1 MMSSTDLEAAADT
14 AATDPVEEAAQPA
27 YEIRADLLGELDKRV
42 AKANRRL
49 TRAGADDQ
57 FTYTVDE
64 FVDEQHNDAEDRT
77 DYVQMAR
84 VTLSAPRITA
94 PGYTFVA
101 ALTREEAGMVVRT
114 APGQSLD
121 GWTRPDDHH
130 CDHCGTSR
138 SRSTSYVVRN
148 DATDEIVQIG
158 KSCLVPFLGVAPAGL
173 WALQFDPEE
182 LIPTATGGTRAP
194 VLYPVRELLAL
205 AWVITDNGQHYRSRA
220 IAADRGEPSTASEV
234 LYVYHWSPI
243 GRDAWREAA
252 RIDALRREARAVA
265 PEVIDELL
273 AEADAL
279 DPDADYGANV
289 RIAVDSQ
296 LISHRSVGYLVS
308 LIAVRNRRLRDEV
321 TAREREADRAAIADE
336 WLGAEGDKLTD
347 LDVTIRAAIRVDGY
361 AYNTTDTIVIMRADT
376 GHVLKWKTSGE
387 HPEIEPGYRFHI
399 RSARVKQHG
408 EYKDVKQTVVKLV
421 KMDRIDD
428 TEEGE

>member
-1 MMSSTDLEAAADT
+1 MTSIADGP
-14 AATDPVEEAAQPA
+14 AVAVAVPVEEPA
-27 YEIRADLLGELDKRV
+27 TLPTYEIRAELLDELGKRV
-42 AKANRRL
+42 AKVNRRL
-49 TRAGADDQ
+49 ARAGATDE
-57 FTYTVDE
+57 FTYTVEE
-64 FVDEQHNDAEDRT
+64 FVAERRNDAEDRT

-84 VTLSAPRITA
+84 VTLSAPQITA

-101 ALTREEAGMVVRT
+101 ALTREAAGMVVRT

-121 GWTRPDDHH
+121 GWTRPDDHR
-130 CDHCGTSR
+130 CDYCGTSR

-148 DATDEIVQIG
+148 DATGEVVQIG
-158 KSCLVPFLGVAPAGL
+158 KSCLVPFLGVSPGGL
-173 WALQFDPEE
+173 WALQFDPDE
-182 LIPTATGGTRAP
+182 LIPATTSSGRTA

-205 AWVITDNGQHYRSRA
+205 AWVVTDNGRRYLSRA
-220 IAADRGEPSTASEV
+220 IAAEREEMSTASEV

-252 RIDALRREARAVA
+252 RIEALRRAARAVD
-265 PEVIDELL
+265 PVIVDELL

-279 DPDADYGANV
+279 DPDTDFGANA
-289 RIAVDSQ
+289 RIAVDSH

-308 LIAVRNRRLRDEV
+308 LIAVRNRRLRAEV
-321 TAREREADRAAIADE
+321 VAREREADRAAIVDE

-361 AYNTTDTIVIMRADT
+361 AYNSTDTIVIMRADT

-399 RSARVKQHG
+399 RSARVKTHG
-408 EYKDVKQTVVKLV
+408 EYKDVKQTIVKLV
-421 KMDRIDD
+421 KMNRIDD
-428 TEEGE
+428 PADEG